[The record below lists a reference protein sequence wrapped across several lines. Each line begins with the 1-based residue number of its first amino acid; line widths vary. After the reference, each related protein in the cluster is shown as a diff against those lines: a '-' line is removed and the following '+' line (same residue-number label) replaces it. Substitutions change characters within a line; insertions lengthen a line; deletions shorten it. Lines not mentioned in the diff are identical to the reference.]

1 MCDNSSAIANVYFNV
16 SPLVVPKLRTRYI
29 ESWAALGNTLYKG
42 TWKSGSLSCELFE
55 KSQSL
60 LDVLTFPELEH
71 FVAFLE
77 LLSRRSYDLST
88 ECLQI
93 ASEIFPMLDDQKIEF
108 IDLASGLD
116 ESSWREVKS
125 FFEITTRALS
135 RIDSPNRMRFL
146 KLSEGLVQDGRSNM
160 PGVMLEM
167 SNALSNIDREFHGD
181 VLELCEELIVVHPC
195 LLYTSPS
202 PRD

>member
-1 MCDNSSAIANVYFNV
+1 M
-16 SPLVVPKLRTRYI
+16 VPKLRTRYI
-29 ESWAALGNTLYKG
+29 EIWAGLGNSLYKG
-42 TWKSGSLSCELFE
+42 TWKSGSLACELFE

-77 LLSRRSYDLST
+77 LLSRRSYDLSE

-93 ASEIFPMLDDQKIEF
+93 ANQIFPMLDDQKIEF
-108 IDLASGLD
+108 IDLASGLV

-146 KLSEGLVQDGRSNM
+146 KLSEGLVQDGR
-160 PGVMLEM
+160 
-167 SNALSNIDREFHGD
+167 
-181 VLELCEELIVVHPC
+181 
-195 LLYTSPS
+195 
-202 PRD
+202 